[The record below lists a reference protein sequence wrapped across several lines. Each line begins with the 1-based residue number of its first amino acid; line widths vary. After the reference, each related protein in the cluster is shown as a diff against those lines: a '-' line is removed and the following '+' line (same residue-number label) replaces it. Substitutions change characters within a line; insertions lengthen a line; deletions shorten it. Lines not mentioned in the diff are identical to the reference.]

1 MRTRLFLTNREGA
14 KDTKEEQ
21 KVIVIKLV
29 KLRCC
34 TIVSNRQDACSTK
47 NRLSGGTGILPVQKR
62 LIENGATYELNL
74 LNPLQN
80 QLPNFFRNMFQAT
93 RRRLAIWYTA
103 VTAVLLLVFATGFY
117 FYVRH
122 TLIDR
127 IDDTLNHVV
136 EVIERTLVI
145 EPLAF
150 PNTKNKNKLQVN
162 IQASFPDSSDAVED
176 DHIDLEW
183 FSPTGELLWSTLSE
197 PLNIPIHANRTGET
211 VWIINNKLQSAQNY
225 SLRQV
230 TQRVQIG
237 RQVLGYLRVS
247 HPWFEVTKPIRQ
259 LILDLILGAGLT
271 LICVAAI
278 GWLLSGLA
286 MAPVRESY
294 GRLKQFTADASHEL
308 RNPIATIQTNVQ
320 VALAEPDIEP
330 QQHQQLQVIERLTRR
345 LGRLVDD
352 LLFLARQDS
361 GIVQQQWID
370 VPLDALLMEVIEEQQ
385 AIATTQNLS
394 ISLEIVDLPNA
405 EDNFTLLGDWDQL
418 ARLFT
423 NLVSNAVQYTPSGGE
438 IEVELQLAAKN
449 KRNSPMLNPALQIK
463 VTDTGIGI
471 SAEALPHLFD
481 RFYRADPART
491 HRSAAGSGL
500 GLAIAKAI
508 VENHRGQIR
517 IDSQVDRGTA
527 VTVTL
532 PAHKSEASHL

>member
-1 MRTRLFLTNREGA
+1 
-14 KDTKEEQ
+14 
-21 KVIVIKLV
+21 
-29 KLRCC
+29 
-34 TIVSNRQDACSTK
+34 
-47 NRLSGGTGILPVQKR
+47 
-62 LIENGATYELNL
+62 
-74 LNPLQN
+74 
-80 QLPNFFRNMFQAT
+80 MFQAT

-117 FYVRH
+117 FYVRN

-145 EPLAF
+145 EPLTF
-150 PNTKNKNKLQVN
+150 PTTKDKNKLQVN
-162 IQASFPDSSDAVED
+162 IQASFPDSTDAVED

-394 ISLEIVDLPNA
+394 LSLEIVDLPNA
-405 EDNFTLLGDWDQL
+405 EDNFTVLGDWDQL

>member
-1 MRTRLFLTNREGA
+1 
-14 KDTKEEQ
+14 
-21 KVIVIKLV
+21 
-29 KLRCC
+29 
-34 TIVSNRQDACSTK
+34 
-47 NRLSGGTGILPVQKR
+47 
-62 LIENGATYELNL
+62 

-117 FYVRH
+117 FYVRN

-145 EPLAF
+145 EPLTF
-150 PNTKNKNKLQVN
+150 PTTKDKNKLQVN
-162 IQASFPDSSDAVED
+162 IQASFPDSTDAVED

-394 ISLEIVDLPNA
+394 LSLEIVDLPNA
-405 EDNFTLLGDWDQL
+405 EDNFTVLGDWDQL

>member
-1 MRTRLFLTNREGA
+1 
-14 KDTKEEQ
+14 
-21 KVIVIKLV
+21 
-29 KLRCC
+29 
-34 TIVSNRQDACSTK
+34 
-47 NRLSGGTGILPVQKR
+47 
-62 LIENGATYELNL
+62 
-74 LNPLQN
+74 
-80 QLPNFFRNMFQAT
+80 MFQAT

-103 VTAVLLLVFATGFY
+103 VTAVLLLVFATGFF
-117 FYVRH
+117 FYVRN

-136 EVIERTLVI
+136 EVVERTLVI
-145 EPLAF
+145 EPLTSPA
-150 PNTKNKNKLQVN
+150 TKAKTKSQVN
-162 IQASFPDSSDAVED
+162 IQASFRDSSDAVED

-197 PLNIPIHANRTGET
+197 PLNIPINANRSGET
-211 VWIINNKLQSAQNY
+211 VWVINNKSQSDQNY

-230 TQRVQIG
+230 TQRVEIG

-259 LILDLILGAGLT
+259 LIFDLILGAGLT
-271 LICVAAI
+271 LIGVAAV

-286 MAPVRESY
+286 IEPVRESY
-294 GRLKQFTADASHEL
+294 SRLKQFTADASHEL

-361 GIVQQQWID
+361 GIVQQQWVD
-370 VPLDALLMEVIEEQQ
+370 VPLDALLIEVIEEQQ
-385 AIATTQNLS
+385 TTATAKNLS
-394 ISLEIVDLPNA
+394 LSLEIVDSPDT
-405 EDNFTLLGDWDQL
+405 EDKFTVSGDWDQL

-438 IEVELQLAAKN
+438 IQVELKVAAKK
-449 KRNSPMLNPALQIK
+449 KRNSSAINSALQIK
-463 VTDTGIGI
+463 VTDTGTGI
-471 SAEALPHLFD
+471 SPEALPHLFD

-491 HRSAAGSGL
+491 HRSSAGSGL

-508 VENHRGQIR
+508 VENHGGQIR

-532 PAHKSEASHL
+532 PAHKSAEISL

>member
-1 MRTRLFLTNREGA
+1 
-14 KDTKEEQ
+14 
-21 KVIVIKLV
+21 
-29 KLRCC
+29 
-34 TIVSNRQDACSTK
+34 
-47 NRLSGGTGILPVQKR
+47 
-62 LIENGATYELNL
+62 
-74 LNPLQN
+74 
-80 QLPNFFRNMFQAT
+80 MFQTT

-117 FYVRH
+117 FYVRN

-136 EVIERTLVI
+136 EVVERTLVI
-145 EPLAF
+145 EPLTYGDK
-150 PNTKNKNKLQVN
+150 TKSQVN
-162 IQASFPDSSDAVED
+162 IQASFRDSTDAVED

-211 VWIINNKLQSAQNY
+211 VWVDRNLRFEGGEKRDLTAEVQSEEVRDFDRGLNASWEENLLDSIAQNTNHVSTKPISIRTTQNY

-230 TQRVQIG
+230 TQRVEIG

-247 HPWFEVTKPIRQ
+247 HPWFEVTKPIHQ
-259 LILDLILGAGLT
+259 LILDLILGASLT

-286 MAPVRESY
+286 MKPVRESY

-361 GIVQQQWID
+361 GIVQQQWVD
-370 VPLDALLMEVIEEQQ
+370 VPLDALLIEVIEEQL

-394 ISLEIVDLPNA
+394 LSLEIVDRPNT
-405 EDNFTLLGDWDQL
+405 EDNFTVLGDWDQL

-423 NLVSNAVQYTPSGGE
+423 NLVSNCVQYTPSGGK
-438 IEVELQLAAKN
+438 IQVELQLAAKS
-449 KRNSPMLNPALQIK
+449 KRTSPMLNQALQVKI
-463 VTDTGIGI
+463 TDTGIGI
-471 SAEALPHLFD
+471 SPEALPHIFD
-481 RFYRADPART
+481 RFYRVDPART
-491 HRSAAGSGL
+491 HGSAAGSGL

-508 VENHRGQIR
+508 IENHHGQIH
-517 IDSQVDRGTA
+517 IDSQLSKGTA
-527 VTVTL
+527 ITVTL
-532 PAHKSEASHL
+532 TYHKSETSRL

>member
-1 MRTRLFLTNREGA
+1 
-14 KDTKEEQ
+14 
-21 KVIVIKLV
+21 
-29 KLRCC
+29 
-34 TIVSNRQDACSTK
+34 
-47 NRLSGGTGILPVQKR
+47 
-62 LIENGATYELNL
+62 
-74 LNPLQN
+74 
-80 QLPNFFRNMFQAT
+80 MFQTT

-117 FYVRH
+117 FYVRN

-136 EVIERTLVI
+136 EVVERTLVI
-145 EPLAF
+145 EPLTS
-150 PNTKNKNKLQVN
+150 PTIGNKTKSQVN
-162 IQASFPDSSDAVED
+162 IQASFRDSTDAVED

-211 VWIINNKLQSAQNY
+211 VWVINHKLQSENY

-230 TQRVQIG
+230 TQRVEIG

-259 LILDLILGAGLT
+259 LILDLILGGSLT

-286 MAPVRESY
+286 MKPVRESY

-330 QQHQQLQVIERLTRR
+330 QQYQQLQVIERLTRR

-361 GIVQQQWID
+361 GIVQQQWIV
-370 VPLDALLMEVIEEQQ
+370 VPLDALLIEVIEEQL
-385 AIATTQNLS
+385 AIAKTQNLS
-394 ISLEIVDLPNA
+394 LSLEIVDSPNT
-405 EDNFTLLGDWDQL
+405 EGNFTVLGDWDQL

-423 NLVSNAVQYTPSGGE
+423 NLLSNSVQYTPSGGE
-438 IEVELQLAAKN
+438 IQVELQLSVK
-449 KRNSPMLNPALQIK
+449 MLNPSLQVK

-471 SAEALPHLFD
+471 SPEALPHIFD

-508 VENHRGQIR
+508 VENHRGHIH

-527 VTVTL
+527 VIVTL
-532 PAHKSEASHL
+532 PAHKSETSRP

>member
-1 MRTRLFLTNREGA
+1 
-14 KDTKEEQ
+14 
-21 KVIVIKLV
+21 
-29 KLRCC
+29 
-34 TIVSNRQDACSTK
+34 
-47 NRLSGGTGILPVQKR
+47 
-62 LIENGATYELNL
+62 
-74 LNPLQN
+74 
-80 QLPNFFRNMFQAT
+80 MFQTT

-117 FYVRH
+117 FYVRN

-145 EPLAF
+145 EPLSF
-150 PNTKNKNKLQVN
+150 PTREDKIKLQVN
-162 IQASFPDSSDAVED
+162 IQASFPDSTDAVED

-211 VWIINNKLQSAQNY
+211 VWIINNKLQSDQNY

-230 TQRVQIG
+230 TQRVETG

-361 GIVQQQWID
+361 GIVQQQWIE

-394 ISLEIVDLPNA
+394 LSLEIVDLPNA
-405 EDNFTLLGDWDQL
+405 ENNFTVLGDWDQL

-438 IEVELQLAAKN
+438 IEVELLFAAKN

-517 IDSQVDRGTA
+517 IDSEVDRGSA

-532 PAHKSEASHL
+532 PPHKSEASRL

>member
-1 MRTRLFLTNREGA
+1 
-14 KDTKEEQ
+14 
-21 KVIVIKLV
+21 
-29 KLRCC
+29 
-34 TIVSNRQDACSTK
+34 
-47 NRLSGGTGILPVQKR
+47 
-62 LIENGATYELNL
+62 
-74 LNPLQN
+74 
-80 QLPNFFRNMFQAT
+80 MFQTT

-117 FYVRH
+117 FYVRN

-136 EVIERTLVI
+136 EVVERTLVI
-145 EPLAF
+145 EPLTSRTIGYT
-150 PNTKNKNKLQVN
+150 TKSQVN
-162 IQASFPDSSDAVED
+162 IQASFRDSTDAVED

-183 FSPTGELLWSTLSE
+183 FSPTGKLLWSTLSE

-211 VWIINNKLQSAQNY
+211 VWVINHKLQSENY

-230 TQRVQIG
+230 TQRVEIG

-286 MAPVRESY
+286 IAPVRESY

-320 VALAEPDIEP
+320 VALAEPDIDP

-361 GIVQQQWID
+361 GIVQQEWVD
-370 VPLDALLMEVIEEQQ
+370 VPLDALLIEVIEEQL

-394 ISLEIVDLPNA
+394 LSLEIADSPNA
-405 EDNFTLLGDWDQL
+405 KDNFTVLGDWDQL

-423 NLVSNAVQYTPSGGE
+423 NLVSNCVQYTRSGGK
-438 IEVELQLAAKN
+438 IQVELQLASKSKITA
-449 KRNSPMLNPALQIK
+449 SMLNPALQVKI
-463 VTDTGIGI
+463 TDTGIGI
-471 SAEALPHLFD
+471 SPESLPHIFD

-500 GLAIAKAI
+500 GLAIAKVI
-508 VENHRGQIR
+508 VENHRGQIH
-517 IDSQVDRGTA
+517 IDSQLSEGT
-527 VTVTL
+527 VITVSL
-532 PAHKSEASHL
+532 PAHKSEISRP

>member
-1 MRTRLFLTNREGA
+1 
-14 KDTKEEQ
+14 
-21 KVIVIKLV
+21 
-29 KLRCC
+29 
-34 TIVSNRQDACSTK
+34 
-47 NRLSGGTGILPVQKR
+47 
-62 LIENGATYELNL
+62 
-74 LNPLQN
+74 
-80 QLPNFFRNMFQAT
+80 MFQAT

-117 FYVRH
+117 FYVRN

-145 EPLAF
+145 EPLTF
-150 PNTKNKNKLQVN
+150 PSTTEKIKLQVN
-162 IQASFPDSSDAVED
+162 IQASFRDSTDAVED

-211 VWIINNKLQSAQNY
+211 VWIINNKLQSDQNY

-230 TQRVQIG
+230 TQRVQSG

-259 LILDLILGAGLT
+259 LILDLILGASLT

-286 MAPVRESY
+286 MKPVRESY

-361 GIVQQQWID
+361 GIVQQQWIE

-394 ISLEIVDLPNA
+394 LSLEIVDLPNA

-423 NLVSNAVQYTPSGGE
+423 NLVSNAVQYTPSGGQ
-438 IEVELQLAAKN
+438 IQVELEVAAKN
-449 KRNSPMLNPALQIK
+449 KRNSPMLHPALQIK

-532 PAHKSEASHL
+532 PAHKSEQFRL